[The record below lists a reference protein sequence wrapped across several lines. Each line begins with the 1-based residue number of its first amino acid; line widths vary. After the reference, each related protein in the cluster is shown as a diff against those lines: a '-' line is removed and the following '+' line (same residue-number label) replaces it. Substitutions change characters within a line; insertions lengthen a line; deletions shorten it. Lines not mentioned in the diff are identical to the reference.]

1 MWMDISTSIRV
12 EISTCPWKS
21 DVDVSTCLSWIY
33 PHQISKGR
41 WIYPYTGGRIH
52 LSILGQVD
60 ISTSMCG
67 YIHLILPRPSGY
79 IHIQVDVST
88 CLFKGRW
95 IYPFTG
101 GYIHLPILGMCG
113 YIHTTFPS
121 MWIYPLNFFFC
132 NLIHI

>member
-52 LSILGQVD
+52 LFILEQVD
-60 ISTSMCG
+60 ISTSYFQGLVDISIYRWTYPPVYLRASG
-67 YIHLILPRPSGY
+67 YIHL
-79 IHIQVDVST
+79 QVDIST
-88 CLFKGRW
+88 CLF
-95 IYPFTG
+95 
-101 GYIHLPILGMCG
+101 
-113 YIHTTFPS
+113 
-121 MWIYPLNFFFC
+121 
-132 NLIHI
+132 